1 LDTDD
6 APVVRLLESGM
17 TYSEAF
23 TVVTDIVHLA
33 VTMHGGAV
41 TRIRLG
47 CRGSRSPAS
56 AAERHV
62 ARELEEYAQGQ
73 RRTFSFAISPDGS
86 AFDHGVW
93 KHVAAI
99 PYGATRTYGEIA
111 RALGRPGAA
120 RAVGAANGRNPV
132 PLVIPCHRVVAAG
145 GGLGGYG
152 GGLDL
157 KRRLLSL
164 EQRRRPLTTVVRA
177 CVVLLASTGIAAAC
191 GTPERPTFP
200 WNTAG
205 PDTTAPRI
213 EFLTP
218 PPADSVFDTG
228 DRISVTVRIT
238 DRSPIISVATGVLG
252 VMTFGF
258 DTLFPDD
265 TIFEVTYPI
274 ATPLGVTG
282 RIELRVVAT
291 DTARN
296 RASVGRGF
304 VLQ

>member
-1 LDTDD
+1 
-6 APVVRLLESGM
+6 M
-17 TYSEAF
+17 THNDAF
-23 TVVTDIVHLA
+23 TVVTDIVDLA
-33 VTMHGGAV
+33 VIMHGDAV

-47 CRGSRSPAS
+47 CRGSRPPAS
-56 AAERHV
+56 AAERQV
-62 ARELEEYAQGQ
+62 ARELEQYATGR
-73 RRTFSFAISPDGS
+73 RRTFSFAVSPDGS
-86 AFDHGVW
+86 AFDHSVW

-99 PYGATRTYGEIA
+99 PYGCTRTYGEIA
-111 RALGRPGAA
+111 HALGRPGAA

-164 EQRRRPLTTVVRA
+164 EQPRLPLTSVARA
-177 CVVLLASTGIAAAC
+177 LVLLLASTGIAAAC
-191 GTPERPTFP
+191 ATPERPTFP
-200 WNTAG
+200 WNTVG

-213 EFLTP
+213 EFLAP
-218 PPADSVFDTG
+218 PIADSVFDTG
-228 DRISVTVRIT
+228 DQISVTVRIT
-238 DRSPIISVATGVLG
+238 DRSPVISVASSVLG
-252 VMTFGF
+252 VITFGF

-274 ATPLGVTG
+274 ATPLGITG

-291 DTARN
+291 DTAQN